1 MWSPKSAA
9 MTEPRDSKAPLLEVD
24 DLHVEFR
31 TGKRV
36 VNAVNGISFKVFPGE
51 TLAILGESG
60 SGKSVSFEA
69 VLGILESPPGFVTG
83 GTTCWPCRSAND
95 GPCAA
100 AISA

>member
-1 MWSPKSAA
+1 MSEAPAGA
-9 MTEPRDSKAPLLEVD
+9 APLLEVR
-24 DLHVEFR
+24 DLKVEFR

-36 VNAVNGISFKVFPGE
+36 VRAVNGVDFMVSAGE

-83 GTTCWPCRSAND
+83 GQARYQGRNLFDLPAR
-95 GPCAA
+95 
-100 AISA
+100 